1 MNENKTVD
9 ISKEFKVANYLEK
22 KQEGRLFLPTFSELV
37 DRLTISQLK
46 EVFIT
51 EHKEEYTKEIQD
63 ILHDIQLVINQQDI
77 KIDANFIRDII
88 ILAQYNLHIWH
99 NESEARKGNNAGNN
113 LILTHSLN
121 GVRCRYRNKLEE
133 YSGGR
138 KDYKVD
144 ALAAEFGSWEPSSGT

>member
-63 ILHDIQLVINQQDI
+63 ILHDIQI
-77 KIDANFIRDII
+77 
-88 ILAQYNLHIWH
+88 
-99 NESEARKGNNAGNN
+99 
-113 LILTHSLN
+113 
-121 GVRCRYRNKLEE
+121 
-133 YSGGR
+133 
-138 KDYKVD
+138 
-144 ALAAEFGSWEPSSGT
+144 